1 MTEASSDDHINN
13 YNTACKTTD
22 NYHIDQGLVW
32 LRLEAHSSDYRTN
45 ACIVQAVEALEGV
58 RLLVGDKV
66 GRTSLLAERPGK
78 RMAKHKSKAI
88 SASLSSRYTSWLY
101 TWSHAPLKHTIAQES
116 PCLISQLLNITLA
129 SQMFICPYL

>member
-1 MTEASSDDHINN
+1 MTEASSNNHINS

-22 NYHIDQGLVW
+22 NYHTDQGLVW
-32 LRLEAHSSDYRTN
+32 LRLEAHSSNYRMN

-88 SASLSSRYTSWLY
+88 SASLSSRYTS
-101 TWSHAPLKHTIAQES
+101 SHAPLEHTCMYPTIAQES
-116 PCLISQLLNITLA
+116 PCLTSQLLNITLA
-129 SQMFICPYL
+129 SQMFVCPYL